1 MRKTVTSLL
10 LFTIVFSLA
19 AQQKAA
25 VDKVKFFEE
34 GPVIKATL
42 SAKFSKWLGRQAKAG
57 DSAIGNFVL
66 AFPDSGFL
74 AGNVTVSIRGNFR
87 RENCF
92 IPPLRIDFKKPNSAL
107 AALGTLK
114 LVSSCK
120 LGEDYENYLL
130 TEYLVYKMYNLLTEK
145 SFRVRL
151 LQLTYRD
158 STSKVK
164 EFTRYAFLLEDTK
177 DMAKRNKM
185 REYKQLNVGTEQT
198 NREQMTLVAIFQYM
212 IGNTDWSVPVKHNI
226 RLINDNND
234 NPALLPYPVPYDF
247 DYCGLV
253 NAEYAVPYEELGLDN
268 VRQRLYRGY
277 PRTMEELNK
286 TLQVFKE
293 KKEKIYSLVTE
304 MKLLGKNK
312 QKDIIN
318 YLDGFY
324 DIINKPKEV
333 ASIFI
338 KNARKN

>member
-1 MRKTVTSLL
+1 M
-10 LFTIVFSLA
+10 
-19 AQQKAA
+19 
-25 VDKVKFFEE
+25 
-34 GPVIKATL
+34 
-42 SAKFSKWLGRQAKAG
+42 
-57 DSAIGNFVL
+57 
-66 AFPDSGFL
+66 
-74 AGNVTVSIRGNFR
+74 
-87 RENCF
+87 
-92 IPPLRIDFKKPNSAL
+92 